1 MVRRYIGAVGF
12 GEMLMGEVDLAGS
25 VVLVLLIAALTVI
38 GYRINQV
45 V

>member
-1 MVRRYIGAVGF
+1 
-12 GEMLMGEVDLAGS
+12 MGEVDLAGS
-25 VVLVLLIAALTVI
+25 VVLVLLITTLTVI

>member
-1 MVRRYIGAVGF
+1 MEVS
-12 GEMLMGEVDLAGS
+12 MGEVDLAGS
-25 VVLVLLIAALTVI
+25 VVLVLLITALIVI

>member
-1 MVRRYIGAVGF
+1 
-12 GEMLMGEVDLAGS
+12 MGEVDLAGS
-25 VVLVLLIAALTVI
+25 VVLVLLITALTVI

>member
-1 MVRRYIGAVGF
+1 MEVS
-12 GEMLMGEVDLAGS
+12 MGEVDLAGS
-25 VVLVLLIAALTVI
+25 VVLVLLITALTVI

>member
-1 MVRRYIGAVGF
+1 MP
-12 GEMLMGEVDLAGS
+12 MGEVNLAGS
-25 VVLVLLIAALTVI
+25 VVLVLLITGLTVI

>member
-1 MVRRYIGAVGF
+1 MELSALRK
-12 GEMLMGEVDLAGS
+12 MLMGEVDLAGS
-25 VVLVLLIAALTVI
+25 VVLVLLITALTVI

>member
-1 MVRRYIGAVGF
+1 MG
-12 GEMLMGEVDLAGS
+12 MLMGEVDLAGS

>member
-1 MVRRYIGAVGF
+1 MVHRYIGTVGF

-25 VVLVLLIAALTVI
+25 VVLVLLITALTVI